1 MANDI
6 SQPAANH
13 APSPSRPP
21 WLALLL
27 LVPAPTIG
35 VLFAMHWF
43 PDTWYGQT
51 VHLAAKGWLLLFP
64 LAWVVWAQRGRLTL
78 PKWSWRGMTAGV
90 VTGVLTLAVII
101 GAWELFAHRMV
112 DVAMFREKMHEIGLG
127 TPARF
132 LGFAAAV
139 TVINALLEEYVWRWF
154 VYEKARD
161 TLAIW
166 FGGSV
171 KAMAV
176 PGAVPGAIPGAI
188 VLAGLFFVLHHSVA
202 MSVYFDWRVNALA
215 SLGIFM
221 GSATWSILYIKYKNI
236 YAGYISHVFA
246 DIALFYV
253 GYRVAFG

>member
-1 MANDI
+1 MADTHP
-6 SQPAANH
+6 QPAH
-13 APSPSRPP
+13 TTGPTPSRLP

-27 LVPAPTIG
+27 LVPAPTVG

-51 VHLAAKGWLLLFP
+51 VHFAAKVWLLLFP
-64 LAWVVWAQRGRLTL
+64 LAWVAWVERGKLS
-78 PKWSWRGMTAGV
+78 PPGWSWRGMTAGV
-90 VTGVLTLAVII
+90 ITGVLTLVVIV

-139 TVINALLEEYVWRWF
+139 TIINALLEEYVWRWF

-161 TLAIW
+161 SLAAL
-166 FGGSV
+166 GGSV

-176 PGAVPGAIPGAI
+176 PGAI

-202 MSVYFDWRVNALA
+202 MSIYFDWQVNALA
-215 SLGIFM
+215 SLGIFI

-253 GYRVAFG
+253 GYQVAFG